1 LSVRAS
7 TPPVRVR
14 RSAPAVR
21 DGHLRLAA
29 AVATLVAVVVAVGF
43 LFSGSPG
50 TIATGTKIAGV
61 DVGGLDAEA
70 ARAKLEQR
78 SANLSHVPVTFVA
91 GTHQFRI
98 RPEELSVTPD
108 WGKAVEQAQGAGGG
122 IDVIRGFSRLELR
135 LFPTE
140 ITPRVEAYQAAV
152 DYEIGVIAGKVD
164 RPYKPARLVRHGLN
178 VGIIPGQP
186 GEVLDRNVAAK
197 IVVTALAS
205 LGRSGPVDLPTA
217 VQQPSITGPDLNGA
231 RAVAERAISAPVR
244 VIAGKR
250 TFQLEPT
257 QIARMLQLPTVKGG
271 APILGGSA
279 ANAYFAKLDRL
290 VGHPARSAHFAA
302 YGSRVVVVPAV
313 TGLSLD
319 VPRSAAAV
327 LAAAESSQN
336 RVAHLT
342 IAVSNPGRTTAEA
355 NAMGITG
362 LVSSYETIYGG
373 IENRIHNVELVAHLV
388 DNKLIAPGA
397 TFSFNDATGARTAAK
412 GFVEA
417 PVIINGELSTG
428 LGGGVCQ
435 VSTTVFNAAYEA
447 GLPITARTN
456 HALYISHYPLGR
468 DATVDYPDIDLK
480 FVNDTSHWLLLRTF
494 VGSSSLVVSLYG
506 TPQHRRV
513 VTDAAP
519 LKLVGPPPV
528 QKKLDPSLAPGTSE
542 VEDPGGNAY
551 STSVERFVYGPGGKL
566 MSDNT
571 WYSNYRSSPEI
582 LLVGP
587 TPKAPRKPKKTP
599 AATTTTTATTATT
612 PAPPPQ
618 ASRNQQ

>member
-1 LSVRAS
+1 M
-7 TPPVRVR
+7 
-14 RSAPAVR
+14 
-21 DGHLRLAA
+21 
-29 AVATLVAVVVAVGF
+29 VATIFAFVVAIGF
-43 LFSGSPG
+43 AFSGSPG
-50 TIATGTKIAGV
+50 RIADGTKIAGV
-61 DVGGLDAEA
+61 EVGGLSAAA

-78 SANLSHVPVTFVA
+78 SESLSHVPVTFVA
-91 GTHQFRI
+91 GTHEFRI

-108 WGKAVEQAQGAGGG
+108 WAKAVEEAQGAGGG

-135 LFPTE
+135 LFPTNV
-140 ITPRVEAYQAAV
+140 TPKVKAYEAAV
-152 DYEIGVIAGKVD
+152 NYEIGVIAGKVD
-164 RPYKPARLVRHGLN
+164 RPYKPARLVRHDLN

-186 GEVLDRNVAAK
+186 GEKLDRQAAARIVVAA
-197 IVVTALAS
+197 LAGF
-205 LGRSGPVDLPTA
+205 GRSGPVELPTA
-217 VQQPSITGPDLNGA
+217 VEQPAITGPDLNGA
-231 RAVAERAISAPVR
+231 RAVAERAISAPVK
-244 VIAGKR
+244 VIAGRR

-271 APILGGSA
+271 APILGGAA
-279 ANAYFAKLDRL
+279 ANDYFLKLDRL
-290 VGHPARSAHFAA
+290 VGRPARSAHFAA
-302 YGSRVVVVPAV
+302 YGSRVVVVPSV

-327 LAAAESSQN
+327 LAAAESSKN

-342 IAVSNPGRTTAEA
+342 IATSNPARTTAEA

-373 IENRIHNVELVAHLV
+373 IANRIHNVELVAHLV

-397 TFSFNDATGARTAAK
+397 TFSFNNATGARTAAK

-480 FVNDTSHWLLLRTF
+480 FVNDTTHWLLLRTF
-494 VGSSSLVVSLYG
+494 VGTSSLVVSLYG
-506 TPQHRRV
+506 APQHRRV
-513 VTDAAP
+513 VTNAAP
-519 LKLVGPPPV
+519 LKFVSAPPV

-542 VEDPGGNAY
+542 VEDPGENAY
-551 STSVERFVYGPGGKL
+551 STSVERLVYGSDGKL

-571 WYSNYRSSPEI
+571 WYSTYRSSPEI

-587 TPKAPRKPKKTP
+587 TPKAPPKPKQKPKTP
-599 AATTTTTATTATT
+599 AATTTTTTSTT
-612 PAPPPQ
+612 PPAQ
-618 ASRNQQ
+618 AVRNQQ

>member
-1 LSVRAS
+1 M
-7 TPPVRVR
+7 
-14 RSAPAVR
+14 
-21 DGHLRLAA
+21 
-29 AVATLVAVVVAVGF
+29 
-43 LFSGSPG
+43 
-50 TIATGTKIAGV
+50 
-61 DVGGLDAEA
+61 
-70 ARAKLEQR
+70 
-78 SANLSHVPVTFVA
+78 N
-91 GTHQFRI
+91 
-98 RPEELSVTPD
+98 
-108 WGKAVEQAQGAGGG
+108 
-122 IDVIRGFSRLELR
+122 
-135 LFPTE
+135 
-140 ITPRVEAYQAAV
+140 
-152 DYEIGVIAGKVD
+152 YEIGVIAGKVD

-186 GEVLDRNVAAK
+186 GELLDRHAAAK
-197 IVVTALAS
+197 IVVAALAG
-205 LGRSGPVDLPTA
+205 LERSGPVELPTA
-217 VQQPSITGPDLNGA
+217 VEQPAITGPDLNGA
-231 RAVAERAISAPVR
+231 RAVAERAISAPVK

-257 QIARMLQLPTVKGG
+257 QIARMLQLPTAKGG
-271 APILGGSA
+271 APILGGAA

-290 VGHPARSAHFAA
+290 VGRPASSAHFAA

-327 LAAAESSQN
+327 LAAAESSKN

-342 IAVSNPGRTTAEA
+342 IATSNPGRTTAEA

-373 IENRIHNVELVAHLV
+373 IANRIHNVELVAHLV

-513 VTDAAP
+513 VTNTAP
-519 LKLVGPPPV
+519 LKFVARLQSRRRSIPRWPRERARYR
-528 QKKLDPSLAPGTSE
+528 APARMRIR
-542 VEDPGGNAY
+542 P
-551 STSVERFVYGPGGKL
+551 
-566 MSDNT
+566 
-571 WYSNYRSSPEI
+571 RSS
-582 LLVGP
+582 GSSMRP
-587 TPKAPRKPKKTP
+587 TG
-599 AATTTTTATTATT
+599 
-612 PAPPPQ
+612 
-618 ASRNQQ
+618 S

>member
-1 LSVRAS
+1 MSVRAS
-7 TPPVRVR
+7 TPRARVGG
-14 RSAPAVR
+14 SAPAVR

-29 AVATLVAVVVAVGF
+29 AIAVAVVAVVAVGF
-43 LFSGSPG
+43 VFSGSPG
-50 TIATGTKIAGV
+50 TIAPGTKIADVG
-61 DVGGLDAEA
+61 VGGLSADA
-70 ARAKLEQR
+70 ARTKLEQR
-78 SANLSHVPVTFVA
+78 SASLSHVPVTFVA
-91 GTHQFRI
+91 GTHEFKI
-98 RPEELSVTPD
+98 RPEELSVSPD
-108 WGKAVEQAQGAGGG
+108 WAKAVEQAQGAGGG
-122 IDVIRGFSRLELR
+122 MTVIRGFNRLEHR
-135 LFPTE
+135 LFPTNVS
-140 ITPRVEAYQAAV
+140 PKVNSYRAAV
-152 DYEIGVIAGKVD
+152 NYEIGVIAGKVD
-164 RPYKPARLVRHGLN
+164 RPYKPARLVRNGLN
-178 VGIIPGQP
+178 IEIIPGQP
-186 GEVLDRNVAAK
+186 GEVLDRSAAAK
-197 IVVTALAS
+197 IVVAALAD
-205 LGRSGPVDLPTA
+205 LDRSGSVELPTA
-217 VQQPSITGPDLNGA
+217 VQQPAITGPDLNGA
-231 RAVAERAISAPVR
+231 RAVAEQAISAPVK
-244 VIAGKR
+244 VTAGKR
-250 TFQLEPT
+250 TFQLEPA

-271 APILGGSA
+271 TPILGGA
-279 ANAYFAKLDRL
+279 AATAYFAKLDRL
-290 VGHPARSAHFAA
+290 VGRPARSAHFAA

-327 LAAAESSQN
+327 LAAAESSTS

-342 IAVSNPGRTTAEA
+342 IATSIPGRTTAQA

-373 IENRIHNVELVAHLV
+373 IANRIHNVELVAHLV
-388 DNKLIAPGA
+388 DNKLIPPGA
-397 TFSFNDATGARTAAK
+397 TFSFNKTTGARTAAK
-412 GFVEA
+412 GFVAA
-417 PVIINGELSTG
+417 PVIINGELETG

-447 GLPITARTN
+447 GLPITDRTN

-513 VTDAAP
+513 VTNAAP

-528 QKKLDPSLAPGTSE
+528 QKTLDPSLAPGTSE
-542 VEDPGGNAY
+542 VQDPGESAY
-551 STSVERFVYGPGGKL
+551 STSVERLVYAPGGKL

-571 WYSNYRSSPEI
+571 WSSNYRSSPEI

-587 TPKAPRKPKKTP
+587 TPVKVKPKPKTKP
-599 AATTTTTATTATT
+599 TTTDTTTTTTST
-612 PAPPPQ
+612 PPAQ

>member
-1 LSVRAS
+1 MSVRAS
-7 TPPVRVR
+7 NPPAPVRR
-14 RSAPAVR
+14 TAPAVR
-21 DGHLRLAA
+21 DGQLRLAA
-29 AVATLVAVVVAVGF
+29 AVATLVAVLVGVGF

-50 TIATGTKIAGV
+50 TIAAGTKIAGV
-61 DVGGLDAEA
+61 GVGGLSTEA
-70 ARAKLEQR
+70 ARTKLEQR

-91 GTHQFRI
+91 GTHEFRI

-108 WGKAVEQAQGAGGG
+108 WSKAVEQAQSEGAG
-122 IDVIRGFSRLELR
+122 INVIRGFSRLELR
-135 LFPTE
+135 LFPAE
-140 ITPRVEAYQAAV
+140 ITPPVKAYQAAV
-152 DYEIGVIAGKVD
+152 NYEIGVIAGKVD
-164 RPYKPARLVRHGLN
+164 RPYKPARLVRNGLN
-178 VGIIPGQP
+178 IGIIPGQP
-186 GEVLDRNVAAK
+186 GELLDRSAAAK
-197 IVVTALAS
+197 IVVAALAGF
-205 LGRSGPVDLPTA
+205 GRSGPVELPTA
-217 VQQPSITGPDLNGA
+217 VQQPAITGPDLNGA
-231 RAVAERAISAPVR
+231 RAVAERAISAPVK
-244 VIAGKR
+244 VIAGRR
-250 TFQLEPT
+250 TFQLDPT

-271 APILGGSA
+271 APILGGAA
-279 ANAYFAKLDRL
+279 ANTYFAKLDRL
-290 VGHPARSAHFAA
+290 VGRPARSADFAA

-327 LAAAESSQN
+327 LAAAESTKN

-342 IAVSNPGRTTAEA
+342 IATSTPSRTTAEA

-362 LVSSYETIYGG
+362 LVSSYETVYGG
-373 IENRIHNVELVAHLV
+373 IANRIHNVELVAHLV

-397 TFSFNDATGARTAAK
+397 TFSFNKTTGARTAAK

-513 VTDAAP
+513 VTNTAP
-519 LKLVGPPPV
+519 LKFVGPPPV
-528 QKKLDPSLAPGTSE
+528 QKKLDTSLAPGTSE
-542 VEDPGGNAY
+542 VEDPGENAY
-551 STSVERFVYGPGGKL
+551 STSVERLVYGPDGKL
-566 MSDNT
+566 LSDNT
-571 WYSNYRSSPEI
+571 WYSNYRSSPEL

-587 TPKAPRKPKKTP
+587 TPKAPPKAKPKTP
-599 AATTTTTATTATT
+599 HTATTTTTTT
-612 PAPPPQ
+612 PAPPAQ
-618 ASRNQQ
+618 AARNAQ

>member
-1 LSVRAS
+1 M
-7 TPPVRVR
+7 PPARVR
-14 RSAPAVR
+14 RTAPAVR
-21 DGHLRLAA
+21 DGHFRVAA
-29 AVATLVAVVVAVGF
+29 AAAMLVAVVVAVGF

-50 TIATGTKIAGV
+50 TIAAGTTIAGV
-61 DVGGLDAEA
+61 DVGGLDAAA
-70 ARAKLEQR
+70 ARTKLEQR
-78 SANLSHVPVTFVA
+78 GARLSHVPVTFVA
-91 GTHQFRI
+91 GTHEFRI

-108 WGKAVEQAQGAGGG
+108 WSKAVEQAQGVGSGMQ
-122 IDVIRGFSRLELR
+122 VIRGFSRLELR
-135 LFPTE
+135 LFPSE
-140 ITPRVEAYQAAV
+140 ITPKVEAYQAALN
-152 DYEIGVIAGKVD
+152 YEISVIAGKVD

-178 VGIIPGQP
+178 IGIVPGQP
-186 GEVLDRNVAAK
+186 GEVLDRNDAAK
-197 IVVTALAS
+197 ILVAALAG
-205 LGRSGPVDLPTA
+205 LGRSGPVELPTA
-217 VQQPSITGPDLNGA
+217 VQQPAITGPDLNGA
-231 RAVAERAISAPVR
+231 RSVAERAISAPVK

-250 TFQLEPT
+250 AFQLEPD

-271 APILGGSA
+271 APILGGAA
-279 ANAYFAKLDRL
+279 ANAYFEKLDHL
-290 VGHPARSAHFAA
+290 VGRPSRSAHFAA

-319 VPRSAAAV
+319 VPRSAAAL
-327 LAAAESSQN
+327 LAAAESTN
-336 RVAHLT
+336 DRVAHLT
-342 IAVSNPGRTTAEA
+342 IATSIPGRTTAEA

-373 IENRIHNVELVAHLV
+373 IANRIHNVELVAHLV

-397 TFSFNDATGARTAAK
+397 TFSFNKTTGARTAAK

-417 PVIINGELSTG
+417 PVIINGELQTG

-494 VGSSSLVVSLYG
+494 VGESSLVVSLYG

-513 VTDAAP
+513 VTNTAP
-519 LKLVGPPPV
+519 LKFVGPPPV
-528 QKKLDPSLAPGTSE
+528 EKTLDPSLAPGTSE
-542 VEDPGGNAY
+542 VQDPGENAY
-551 STSVERFVYGPGGKL
+551 STSVERLVYAPDGKL

-571 WYSNYRSSPEI
+571 WYSSYRSSPEL

-587 TPKAPRKPKKTP
+587 TPKAPPKPKSKPKTP
-599 AATTTTTATTATT
+599 PASTTTTTT
-612 PAPPPQ
+612 PASPAQ
-618 ASRNQQ
+618 AARNLQ